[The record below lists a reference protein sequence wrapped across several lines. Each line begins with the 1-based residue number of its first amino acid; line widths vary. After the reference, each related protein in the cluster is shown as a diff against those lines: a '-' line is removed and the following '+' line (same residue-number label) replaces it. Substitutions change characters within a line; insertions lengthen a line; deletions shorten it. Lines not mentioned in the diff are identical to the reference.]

1 MIHYLVTRCLRRG
14 TPRRLYPYSVG
25 DVELRSAQSDMEQER
40 EAIRQSLIAHG
51 ETAVEPDVSAVR
63 ASTIVGADNVGA
75 AFTLATLRIDE
86 AIDVL
91 ASANP
96 MSTFS
101 AYRLM
106 EAGCTRDLATGEVM
120 PLRPHIAPEHFNMW
134 GSALLMDQYTW
145 PARDFTQHVLS
156 TERGELGE
164 CYARAAHWSRK
175 ADLESNSHLAMLFEW
190 FAAESIWNVATNDD
204 IISPIRWSLGFPNG
218 KGIKVLGSATQQAI
232 NSDGMHSVWSGR
244 IEDRLHRIRF
254 LRNQTVHNGFRQVDV
269 PADEL
274 RWLRALSHLAA
285 RHALQCVEQGIRAD
299 LYSTTDLIDYLPLLL
314 EPGLHATSKH
324 VVERIQSANTL
335 ISQLMQPSVK

>member
-1 MIHYLVTRCLRRG
+1 MIYYLVTRCLRRG

-40 EAIRQSLIAHG
+40 EAIRQSLIAYG
-51 ETAVEPDVSAVR
+51 ETAVEPDMSAVR
-63 ASTIVGADNVGA
+63 ASTIAGADNAGA
-75 AFTLATLRIDE
+75 AFALATLRIDE

-96 MSTFS
+96 MPAFS

-106 EAGCTRDLATGEVM
+106 EAGCTRDLTTGRVM
-120 PLRPHIAPEHFNMW
+120 PLLPRIAPDQFDMW
-134 GSALLMDQYTW
+134 GSVLLMDQYTW

-175 ADLESNSHLAMLFEW
+175 ADLESNPHLAMLFEW
-190 FAAESIWNVATNDD
+190 FAAESIWNFGKNDD
-204 IISPIRWSLGFPNG
+204 VIPPIRWSLGFPNG
-218 KGIKVLGSATQQAI
+218 KGIKLLGSATQQAI
-232 NSDGMHSVWSGR
+232 NSDAMHSVRSGR
-244 IEDRLHRIRF
+244 IEARLHRIRS
-254 LRNQTVHNGFRQVDV
+254 LRNQIVHNGFRQVDV

-274 RWLRALSHLAA
+274 RWLRVLSHLAA
-285 RHALQCVEQGIRAD
+285 RYALHCVEQGLYAA
-299 LYSTTDLIDYLPLLL
+299 LYSTADLVEYLPLLL

-335 ISQLMQPSVK
+335 TSQLM